1 MNQDITKTFN
11 LSKNYSKEELKIAF
25 TKKINQIKN
34 MNIPNFDK
42 KILID
47 QYYQKYLIAK
57 NNIYT
62 INNNIYTINNNN
74 QSILSPSSIFNHSHL
89 INQFTK
95 NLEQNLFNTNF
106 DNTNFDNKNMKGYSY
121 SYKSVSSNNPNENVV
136 IETNNTFNNGKIDKK
151 ISSYKIDSNGNKIPI
166 EYNDAVTKI
175 NNKFI
180 KN

>member
-1 MNQDITKTFN
+1 MNQDITKVFN
-11 LSKNYSKEELKIAF
+11 LSKNYTKEELKNAL
-25 TKKINQIKN
+25 TKKIDQIKN

-57 NNIYT
+57 NNIH
-62 INNNIYTINNNN
+62 NN
-74 QSILSPSSIFNHSHL
+74 QLNLLQSNIFNHSHL

-121 SYKSVSSNNPNENVV
+121 SYKSISSNNPNENVV
-136 IETNNTFNNGKIDKK
+136 VETKNTFNNGKINKK

-166 EYNDAVTKI
+166 EYNNAI
-175 NNKFI
+175 N
-180 KN
+180 